1 MSPDSLKLNIAKY
14 GDKYH
19 KNFPNIETFNYFC
32 SMDRNIQYY
41 KNYFIDFYNAL
52 DSATQ
57 RKLAYV
63 IQYVKTESRWNEK
76 FVKFIR
82 DGLFELRAM
91 HNGNIYRV
99 FFILDE
105 GNIIILFNGFQKKTQ
120 KTPKQEIEKAI
131 KLKNQYYAEKQ

>member
-1 MSPDSLKLNIAKY
+1 MNRSVL
-14 GDKYH
+14 
-19 KNFPNIETFNYFC
+19 
-32 SMDRNIQYY
+32 YY
-41 KNYFIDFYNAL
+41 KNYFIDFYNDL

-63 IQYVKTESRWNEK
+63 IQYIKTESRWNEK

-82 DGLFELRAM
+82 DGLFELRAN

-99 FFILDE
+99 FFILDN

-120 KTPKQEIEKAI
+120 KTTKQEIDKAI
-131 KLKNQYYAEKQ
+131 KLKNEYYAEK

>member
-14 GDKYH
+14 GNKHH
-19 KNFPNIETFNYFC
+19 KNFPDNETFNYFC

-63 IQYVKTESRWNEK
+63 IQYVKTESRWNER

-99 FFILDE
+99 FFILDD